1 MYDFEIA
8 MPVDTGIKKIGQ
20 RLEDFKR
27 HGLHN
32 IGDLKVRLVLLAA
45 KGNDLEQIK
54 SGWSDRIDVS
64 VVETPYTHVA

>member
-45 KGNDLEQIK
+45 TAVAIYSPACWIP
-54 SGWSDRIDVS
+54 SGFCC
-64 VVETPYTHVA
+64 T